1 MSDQIATDFDSP
13 WKEALDIFFEAFLAP
28 LFPAI
33 HRQIDWSRK
42 YESLDK
48 EFQQVVREA
57 EVGRRY
63 LDKLVRVWTKDDE
76 ERWVLIH
83 VEVQTTR
90 DDDFPLRM
98 YVYNYRIFDRYNKA
112 VASIAVLADEDPG
125 WRPSEFR
132 SNLFGC
138 EVGISFPVAK
148 LLDFAADD
156 AELEASLNPF
166 AKIVLA
172 HRKAQETRHDP
183 LNRQTWKLRLVR
195 GLHERGLSAE
205 NVRQLFRLI
214 DWMMVLPPPLSDIV
228 WADFNSTQQEKVM
241 PYVSSLQLYRQR
253 GSLRLGIEVALQIRF
268 GEEGVKLLP
277 KIEEIYNIEQLEEI
291 LRAVGTAVSL
301 EDVRKLMVVRPQDTI
316 EGFIDEV

>member
-1 MSDQIATDFDSP
+1 VSEQISTDFDSP
-13 WKEALDIFFEAFLAP
+13 WKEALDIFFEAFLAL

-63 LDKLVRVWTKDDE
+63 VDKLVRVWTKAGE
-76 ERWVLIH
+76 ERWALVH

-125 WRPSEFR
+125 WRPSEFH

-138 EVGISFPVAK
+138 DVGISFPVAK
-148 LLDFAADD
+148 LIDFAANE

-172 HRKAQETRHDP
+172 HRKAQETRRDP
-183 LNRQTWKLRLVR
+183 LSRHAWKLRLVR
-195 GLHERGLSAE
+195 GLYEQGFSAE

-214 DWMMVLPPPLSDIV
+214 DWMMVLPPPLRRIFSAELDHIH
-228 WADFNSTQQEKVM
+228 QEKAM
-241 PYVSSLQLYRQR
+241 PYISSLERVAQER
-253 GSLRLGIEVALQIRF
+253 SLRLGIEVALQIRF
-268 GEEGVKLLP
+268 GEEGLKLLP
-277 KIEEIYNIEQLEEI
+277 KVNEIYNTEQLEEI
-291 LRAVGTAVSL
+291 LRAVRTAVSS

-316 EGFIDEV
+316 EGFVDEV